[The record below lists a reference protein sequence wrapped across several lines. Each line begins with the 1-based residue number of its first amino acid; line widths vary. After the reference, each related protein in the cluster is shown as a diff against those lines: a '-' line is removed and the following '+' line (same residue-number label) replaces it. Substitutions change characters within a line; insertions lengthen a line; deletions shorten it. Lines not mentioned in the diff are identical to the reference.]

1 MNILFFLTPKASCE
15 VLYDD
20 ESLRE
25 ALERM
30 ELSGYAALPIIRKED
45 GFYRGTLTDGDLLWA
60 LKNHCGFDLK
70 EAQAHS
76 IMEIAH
82 HKDYQPVSVSTDIS
96 DLLQK
101 SLEQNFIPV
110 VDDRGTVIGIVTR
123 KSLHTCTNHEVGLVF
138 ERQLAHHF
146 FLINRVLS
154 HFVCRSTAHDESG
167 HT

>member
-30 ELSGYAALPIIRKED
+30 ELSGYSALPIIRKED
-45 GFYRGTLTDGDLLWA
+45 GCYRGTLTDGDLLWA
-60 LKNHCGFDLK
+60 LKNHCDFDLK
-70 EAQAHS
+70 EAQNHS

-82 HKDYQPVSVSTDIS
+82 HKDYQPVSVSTDMS

-110 VDDRGTVIGIVTR
+110 VDDRGTFIGIVTR
-123 KSLHTCTNHEVGLVF
+123 KSI
-138 ERQLAHHF
+138 LASYIASS
-146 FLINRVLS
+146 LEI
-154 HFVCRSTAHDESG
+154 AADGPE
-167 HT
+167 

>member
-20 ESLRE
+20 ESIRE

-45 GFYRGTLTDGDLLWA
+45 GVYQGTLTDGDLLWA
-60 LKNHCGFDLK
+60 LKNRCDFDLK
-70 EAQAHS
+70 EAQATG

-82 HKDYQPVSVSTDIS
+82 RKDYLPVSVSTDMN

-101 SLEQNFIPV
+101 VLDQNFVPV
-110 VDDRGTVIGIVTR
+110 VDDRGTFIGIVTR
-123 KSLHTCTNHEVGLVF
+123 KSI
-138 ERQLAHHF
+138 LAQYVASR
-146 FLINRVLS
+146 LQKKQSVN
-154 HFVCRSTAHDESG
+154 
-167 HT
+167 

>member
-30 ELSGYAALPIIRKED
+30 EISGYAALPIIHKDD
-45 GFYRGTLTDGDLLWA
+45 GSYRGTLTDGDLLWA

-70 EAQAHS
+70 QAQNHS

-82 HKDYQPVSVSTDIS
+82 KKDYLPVSVSTDMS
-96 DLLQK
+96 DLLQR
-101 SLEQNFIPV
+101 SLDQNFIPV
-110 VDDRGTVIGIVTR
+110 VDDRGTFIGIVTR
-123 KSLHTCTNHEVGLVF
+123 KTI
-138 ERQLAHHF
+138 LANY
-146 FLINRVLS
+146 IAS
-154 HFVCRSTAHDESG
+154 SWQIAADEP
-167 HT
+167 